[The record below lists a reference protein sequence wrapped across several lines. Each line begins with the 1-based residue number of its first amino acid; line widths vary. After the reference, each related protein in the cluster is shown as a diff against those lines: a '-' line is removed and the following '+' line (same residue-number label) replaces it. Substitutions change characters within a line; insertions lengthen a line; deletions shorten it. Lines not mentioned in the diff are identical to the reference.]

1 MSFPIISKSLKD
13 KETQKKIAHY
23 TQITEEI
30 QELLK
35 NRDLSAEEAELIL
48 ASLAGQ
54 ISKKAKQSY
63 KL

>member
-13 KETQKKIAHY
+13 KETQQKIAHY

-35 NRDLSAEEAELIL
+35 NRELSAEEAELIL